1 MQVTAPH
8 VRDLLLVGGGH
19 TNIQVLKYFG
29 MRFRPGIR
37 LTLISSYIN
46 SPYSGMM
53 SGLVSGQYQS
63 ESTHINLE
71 RLCQFSGAR
80 YIRGEVTGLEL
91 EQQRITLLNRPSIRY
106 DLLSLNVGST
116 SPSLFNGN
124 GAFSVKPIAEFEKNF
139 EVFDQTVKGNQTLT
153 IVGSGAAG
161 LEMSFALQARY
172 QDKLRINLVGPEL
185 LSGIS
190 PRATQTILNKMKF
203 KGISFIEGHA
213 TEFKDRI
220 LSFRNRPSIE
230 TDYLVEATGA
240 ASFAWIKDSG
250 LSVDDAGFVKVDRY
264 LKSVSHSTVFAA
276 GDVASLEGQERPKS
290 GVFAVR
296 EGKILVHNLLAS
308 LHKKQLKPYRAQ
320 KNHLALINCCDG
332 TAIAVRG
339 GFVSSGKIWWRYKDI
354 IDKKFMSRFNDLEFM
369 PDSAQSLPDEFS
381 HEVSLETMRCNGCGA
396 KLAADPLRRVLER
409 LEIYKSD
416 VIELGVGDDAAR
428 IVTANGKMLLTID
441 GFRALVSDPY
451 LFGRITAHHSLNDI
465 FAMGATPK
473 IALCLATVPYMAE
486 RLMEEDLYQ
495 LLSGINDVLSEH
507 GVSLVGGH
515 TAEGMETSL
524 GLMVTGTENG
534 LSKEKGHARVGDS
547 LILTKPI
554 GTGAVLAAASV
565 GGVSAESMSFCLDQM
580 DKSNFDAMKIFLDE
594 KVSALTDVTGYG
606 LAGHLGEILRA
617 SGRGVSL
624 ELNSIPFLL
633 GSPSLVNSGFISS
646 LQNSNEQVL
655 LDFEL
660 KNGLS
665 MSVPELRLL
674 ADPQTAGGLLAAVPT
689 ENVPR
694 CLDNLNAVGY
704 TCACVG
710 VIEEEIWLIR

>member
-1 MQVTAPH
+1 MQVVAPH
-8 VRDLLLVGGGH
+8 VRDLVLVGGGH
-19 TNIQVLKYFG
+19 SNIQVLKYFG
-29 MRFRPGIR
+29 MRFHPGIR
-37 LTLISSYIN
+37 LTLISSFMN
-46 SPYSGMM
+46 LPYSGMI
-53 SGLVSGQYQS
+53 SGLVAGQYQS
-63 ESTHINLE
+63 DNTHINLE
-71 RLCQFSGAR
+71 RLCQFAGAR
-80 YIRGEVTGLEL
+80 FIRGEVAGLEL
-91 EQQRITLLNRPSIRY
+91 EQQRILLLDRPSIRY

-116 SPSLFNGN
+116 SPSTFKS
-124 GAFSVKPIAEFEKNF
+124 AFSIKPIAEFEKNL
-139 EVFDQTVKGNQTLT
+139 ELLDQTVRENQTLS

-161 LEMSFALQARY
+161 LEMSFALKARY
-172 QDKLRINLVGPEL
+172 QEKLRINLVGQEL
-185 LSGIS
+185 LSGLS
-190 PRATQTILNKMKF
+190 PRATQRILNKMKF
-203 KGISFIEGHA
+203 KGISFIEGYA
-213 TEFKDRI
+213 TQFKDQT

-230 TDYLVEATGA
+230 TDYVVEATGA
-240 ASFAWIKDSG
+240 ASYAWIKDSG
-250 LSVDDAGFVKVDRY
+250 LSVDNTGFVKVDRY
-264 LKSVSHSTVFAA
+264 LKSVSHSTVFAV
-276 GDVASLEGQERPKS
+276 GDVACLEGQERPKS

-296 EGKILVHNLLAS
+296 EGKKLVHNLVAALY
-308 LHKKQLKPYRAQ
+308 KKQLKPYRAQ
-320 KNHLALINCCDG
+320 KKHLSLINCCDG

-339 GFVSSGKIWWRYKDI
+339 GFVSLGKIWWRYKNI
-354 IDKKFMSRFNDLEFM
+354 IDKKFVSRFNDLEFM
-369 PDSAQSLPDEFS
+369 PGSEQSLPDEFS
-381 HEVSLETMRCNGCGA
+381 HEVSPETMRCNGCGA

-409 LEIYKSD
+409 LDIYKSD

-524 GLMVTGTENG
+524 GLMVTGTETG
-534 LSKEKGHARVGDS
+534 PSKEKGHARVGDS

-554 GTGAVLAAASV
+554 GTGVVLAAASV
-565 GGVSAESMSFCLDQM
+565 GGASAESMSFCLDQM
-580 DKSNFDAMKIFLDE
+580 DKSNFDAMQIFMDE
-594 KVSALTDVTGYG
+594 NVSALTDVTGYG
-606 LAGHLGEILRA
+606 LAGHLAEILRA
-617 SGRGVSL
+617 SGCGVSL

-633 GSPSLVNSGFISS
+633 GSPSLVKSGYTSS

-655 LDFEL
+655 MDFEL
-660 KNGLS
+660 KKGLS
-665 MSVPELRLL
+665 MSVPELKLL
-674 ADPQTAGGLLAAVPT
+674 ADPQTAGGLLAAIPA
-689 ENVPR
+689 ENVSR

-710 VIEEEIWLIR
+710 SIEEENWLIR